1 VTHTL
6 QNMMEKDGMSFTR
19 VRSPKKNDVRLFD
32 FAVGAGAPSRTENR
46 RQTGDARGVSSP
58 VTAINVVAA
67 DDRADEFL
75 RDVIKLIGGFGA
87 AEHAE
92 GARSVL
98 ANFAADGIRNTIES
112 FFPRCKTMFSLFAD

>member
-1 VTHTL
+1 
-6 QNMMEKDGMSFTR
+6 MSFPR
-19 VRSPKKNDVRLFD
+19 VGAPKKNDVRLFH
-32 FAVGAGAPSRTENR
+32 FTVRAGAPSRTEDR

-58 VTAINVVAA
+58 VATVDVVAA

-75 RDVIKLIGGFGA
+75 RDVVQLVGGLGA

-98 ANFAADGIRNTIES
+98 ADFAADALRDAVES
-112 FFPRCKTMFSLFAD
+112 FFPRCRTMLSVFAD